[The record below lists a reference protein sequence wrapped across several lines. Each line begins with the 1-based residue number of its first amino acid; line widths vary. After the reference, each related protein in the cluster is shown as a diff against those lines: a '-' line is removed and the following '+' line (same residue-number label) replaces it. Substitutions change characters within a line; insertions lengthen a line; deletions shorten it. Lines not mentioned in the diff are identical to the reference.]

1 MRRRL
6 QVFPQVLMAQSAVTV
21 RQGSERILVVDD
33 EPPIRNLIETRLR
46 LHGYRVA
53 VAGDGEEA
61 VACFRHEPADLVIL
75 DLMLPRLD
83 GYGVLEALR
92 AMSDV
97 PVLMLTACDH
107 VADRILGLELGAD
120 EYLIKPFSL
129 SELEGRIRFLL
140 RRAQQSPPSGSAGGL
155 AAASLALEISGLT
168 IHLGKR
174 QVDRGAER
182 INLTAMEFSLLE
194 LLVGEAGQPIP
205 RMKILESV
213 WGYMPD
219 RHADTRVVDLHVAW
233 LRLKLK
239 QDPKNPELILT
250 ARGLGYQFQRLPAA
264 VS

>member
-1 MRRRL
+1 
-6 QVFPQVLMAQSAVTV
+6 MAQSAVAV
-21 RQGSERILVVDD
+21 RQGCERILVVDD

-46 LHGYRVA
+46 LHGYNVV

-75 DLMLPRLD
+75 DLMLPLLD

-97 PVLMLTACDH
+97 PVLMLTACDR

-120 EYLIKPFSL
+120 DYLIKPFSL
-129 SELEGRIRFLL
+129 SELEARIRCLL

-155 AAASLALEISGLT
+155 ADSSLALEISGPT

-174 QVDRGAER
+174 QVFRGAER
-182 INLTAMEFSLLE
+182 IKLTAMEFSLLE
-194 LLVGEAGQPIP
+194 LLVSEAGQPIP
-205 RMKILESV
+205 RMKILESI
-213 WGYMPD
+213 WGYTPD
-219 RHADTRVVDLHVAW
+219 RHADTRVVDVHVAR
-233 LRLKLK
+233 LRLKLEL
-239 QDPKNPELILT
+239 DPKNPELILT
-250 ARGLGYQFQRLPAA
+250 ARGLGYQFQRLPVA